1 MTNLSPHE
9 LISRYKG
16 QIETAECAV
25 LAVKA
30 GDRVFVGTAC
40 ATPRTLVAALETTSR
55 PPPDVELIHF
65 ITTAAIPH
73 DQGGR
78 ATTKYRHRAF
88 FVGSDVRSAV
98 KLGMADYVPIQI
110 SRVPELIERGSISID
125 VAMIQI
131 SPPDEFGYAS
141 FGVSVDI
148 IPAAVAAAKWVI
160 AEVNPAMP
168 RTQGDTAIHMRDI
181 DKIVPVTVPVT
192 DMSTFQSLRKSFN
205 RSLATSQASLTTAL
219 PFRLDS
225 DESPM
230 RRLDFFRTA
239 GILAF
244 TQMLLLIPFFPCCKP
259 VSSQE

>member
-1 MTNLSPHE
+1 MTNLSPQE

-40 ATPRTLVAALETTSR
+40 ATPRTLIAALETTSR

-73 DQGGR
+73 DQDGR
-78 ATTKYRHRAF
+78 ATTKYRHRTF

-181 DKIVPVTVPVT
+181 DIIVPVTILK
-192 DMSTFQSLRKSFN
+192 LRAELIEL
-205 RSLATSQASLTTAL
+205 RSAIRQLRHAG
-219 PFRLDS
+219 LDS
-225 DESPM
+225 AAAQLLLTRKRAELE
-230 RRLDFFRTA
+230 RANVCRTKIRTA
-239 GILAF
+239 
-244 TQMLLLIPFFPCCKP
+244 
-259 VSSQE
+259 